1 MGEEAIRKQKE
12 AFEKMKIVLE
22 YAKSLIKPNVKILD
36 IAENIEKKI
45 FEVGAKPAF
54 PVNIGINEIAAHYTP
69 SIEDQTILKEG
80 DMVKVDIGL
89 HIDGYISDNAFTI
102 LVGKNSHPM
111 IEAARKAVEEARK
124 ILRENV
130 KIREISEV
138 IENTVVSSGFNVVK
152 NLTGHYLDR
161 YVVHGVS
168 IPNVRN
174 EIETKIPK
182 NQALAIE
189 VFVTNG
195 SGWVKESSDVQIFQ
209 FKEDRGS
216 RIREGKKII
225 EIAKNKFEGLPF
237 AKRWLKDIPK
247 VKLDFAIKD
256 LLERGCLIDYPVLK
270 EESNSLVAQ
279 WEESFIV
286 E

>member
-1 MGEEAIRKQKE
+1 MYEEAIRKQKE

-22 YAKSLIKPNVKILD
+22 YAKDLIKPNVKILE
-36 IAENIEKKI
+36 IVEAIEKKI
-45 FEVGAKPAF
+45 SEVGAKPAF

-111 IEAARKAVEEARK
+111 IETARKAVEEARK

-195 SGWVKESSDVQIFQ
+195 SGWVKESSEIQIFQ

-270 EESNSLVAQ
+270 ESDNSLVAQ

>member
-22 YAKSLIKPNVKILD
+22 YAKELIKPNVKILE
-36 IAENIEKKI
+36 IAEAIEKKI

>member
-1 MGEEAIRKQKE
+1 MNEEAIKKQKE
-12 AFEKMKIVLE
+12 ALEKMRIVLE
-22 YAKSLIKPNVKILD
+22 YAKTLIKPNVKILE
-36 IAENIEKKI
+36 IAEAIEKKI
-45 FEVGAKPAF
+45 LEVGAKPAF

-69 SIEDQTILKEG
+69 SIDDQTILKEG

-89 HIDGYISDNAFTI
+89 HIDGYISDSAFTI
-102 LVGKNSHPM
+102 FIGKSSHPM
-111 IEAARKAVEEARK
+111 IEAAKKAVEEARK

-138 IENTVVSSGFNVVK
+138 IENVVLSSGFNVVR
-152 NLTGHYLDR
+152 NLTGHFLDR

-168 IPNVRN
+168 IPNVKN
-174 EIETKIPK
+174 EIDIPIPK
-182 NQALAIE
+182 GQAIAIE

-195 SGWVKESSDVQIFQ
+195 SGWVKESSEVQIFQ
-209 FKEDRGS
+209 FKEDKGC
-216 RIREGKKII
+216 RIKEGKRILEMAIKD
-225 EIAKNKFEGLPF
+225 FEGLPF
-237 AKRWLKDIPK
+237 AKRWLKNISK
-247 VKLDFAIKD
+247 AKLDLAIKD
-256 LLERGCLIDYPVLK
+256 LMERGCLIDYPVLK

>member
-1 MGEEAIRKQKE
+1 MDEEAIRKQKE

-22 YAKSLIKPNVKILD
+22 YAKELVKPNAKILE
-36 IAENIEKKI
+36 IAEAIENKI

-69 SIEDQTILKEG
+69 SIDDQTILKEG
-80 DMVKVDIGL
+80 DMVKIDVGL
-89 HIDGYISDNAFTI
+89 HVDGYISDNAFTI

-111 IEAARKAVEEARK
+111 IETAKKAVEEARK

-130 KIREISEV
+130 KISEISEV
-138 IENTVVSSGFNVVK
+138 IENTVTSSGFKVVK
-152 NLTGHYLDR
+152 NLTGHFLDR

-195 SGWVKESSDVQIFQ
+195 SGWVKEGSEIQIFQ

-225 EIAKNKFEGLPF
+225 EIAKSKFEGLPF
-237 AKRWLKDIPK
+237 AKRWLKDIPR
-247 VKLDFAIKD
+247 VKLEFAIRD
-256 LLERGCLIDYPVLK
+256 LLDRGCLIDYPVLK

>member
-22 YAKSLIKPNVKILD
+22 YAKELIKPNVKILE
-36 IAENIEKKI
+36 IAEAIEKKI

-209 FKEDRGS
+209 FKEDKGS

-225 EIAKNKFEGLPF
+225 EIAKNKFDGLPF
-237 AKRWLKDIPK
+237 AKRWIKNIPGA
-247 VKLDFAIKD
+247 KLDLAIRD
-256 LLERGCLIDYPVLK
+256 LVNRGCLTDYPVLK
-270 EESNSLVAQ
+270 ERDNSLVAQ

>member
-1 MGEEAIRKQKE
+1 MNEEAIKKQKE
-12 AFEKMKIVLE
+12 ALEKMRIVLE
-22 YAKSLIKPNVKILD
+22 YAKTLIKPNVKILE
-36 IAENIEKKI
+36 IAEAIEKKI
-45 FEVGAKPAF
+45 LEVGAKPAF

-69 SIEDQTILKEG
+69 SIDDQTVLKEG

-89 HIDGYISDNAFTI
+89 HIDGYISDSAFTI
-102 LVGKNSHPM
+102 FIGKSSHPM
-111 IEAARKAVEEARK
+111 IEAAKKAVEEARK

-138 IENTVVSSGFNVVK
+138 MENVVSSFGFNVIR
-152 NLTGHYLDR
+152 NLTGHFLDR
-161 YVVHGVS
+161 YVVHGIS
-168 IPNVRN
+168 IPNVKN
-174 EIETKIPK
+174 EINIPIPK
-182 NQALAIE
+182 GQAIAIE

-195 SGWVKESSDVQIFQ
+195 SGWVKESSEVQIFQ
-209 FKEDRGS
+209 FKEDKGC
-216 RIREGKKII
+216 RIREGKRILEMAIKD
-225 EIAKNKFEGLPF
+225 FEGLPF

-247 VKLDFAIKD
+247 AKLDLAIKD
-256 LLERGCLIDYPVLK
+256 LMERGCLIDYPVLK